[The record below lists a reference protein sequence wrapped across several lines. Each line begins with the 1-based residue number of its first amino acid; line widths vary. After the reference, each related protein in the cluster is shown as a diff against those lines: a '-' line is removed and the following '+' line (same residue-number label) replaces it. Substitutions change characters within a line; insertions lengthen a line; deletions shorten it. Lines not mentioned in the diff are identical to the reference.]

1 MIVTGGRDESKR
13 DSRSVEWE
21 AVSLVPAARAP
32 IDTRAVSPERAS
44 LLSKLD
50 PARVIGSGH
59 PGRDKEHDDASQRQ
73 PRFHHRLHG
82 GIARRGLLGVRR
94 LRAAELY
101 DAWLFAETDA
111 TLALAAWFS
120 APSDQKR
127 DAYAAYSA
135 ALEREAHAAGMLEL
149 RLAPVAA

>member
-1 MIVTGGRDESKR
+1 MPTRDNH
-13 DSRSVEWE
+13 
-21 AVSLVPAARAP
+21 
-32 IDTRAVSPERAS
+32 
-44 LLSKLD
+44 
-50 PARVIGSGH
+50 GSITT
-59 PGRDKEHDDASQRQ
+59 ST
-73 PRFHHRLHG
+73 G
-82 GIARRGLLGVRR
+82 GIAHRGLLGIRR

-111 TLALAAWFS
+111 TLALASWFS

-149 RLAPVAA
+149 RLAPAAA

>member
-1 MIVTGGRDESKR
+1 M
-13 DSRSVEWE
+13 
-21 AVSLVPAARAP
+21 PANDNHGS
-32 IDTRAVSPERAS
+32 ITAS
-44 LLSKLD
+44 T
-50 PARVIGSGH
+50 A
-59 PGRDKEHDDASQRQ
+59 
-73 PRFHHRLHG
+73 
-82 GIARRGLLGVRR
+82 GIARRGLSGARR

-120 APSDQKR
+120 ATSDKKR

-135 ALEREAHAAGMLEL
+135 ALEREAQAAGLLEL